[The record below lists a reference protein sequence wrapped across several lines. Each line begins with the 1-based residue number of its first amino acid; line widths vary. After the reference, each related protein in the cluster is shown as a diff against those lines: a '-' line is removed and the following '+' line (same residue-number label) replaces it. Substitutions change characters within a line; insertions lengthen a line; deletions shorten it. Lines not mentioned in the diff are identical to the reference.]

1 MPILMLRH
9 TKWLLQK
16 IMCLSLMLMSCATVM
31 AAPLTPLADTPIGKL
46 AARLTPGEFVP
57 LEAQL
62 PPGFARYYDFL
73 RSTTFDP
80 DTWHDSAHW
89 DSQRQIGLLY
99 GDRKKAIFIA
109 YEAQTHRWKLLSLAN
124 GPAPFAHVYGKVAL
138 DPVRGH
144 YYKMSAFR
152 APRVLHRYII
162 DEDRWEV
169 ATRDF
174 PGPQGGW
181 EHTDPL
187 EWHDALGHLIY
198 IRNGVAY
205 GWVNGHWQKHGA
217 LAVDGYHSSVQYN
230 PVRKE
235 MLFIGGNKSRN
246 KVSIL
251 DAQGRVQ
258 DLPDAPFNFNIHRN
272 SLTYD
277 PETGHYLVLHHRDG
291 RSLWELNPATR
302 EWRQARTW
310 QADNWPF
317 SSYGGIVPMPIPDL
331 GAILWLHQDG
341 PKLYKHASAFA
352 AGWTPP
358 TRPAQVAPRASVTPQ
373 AADSPPPILEEQD
386 SSTPTALDSA
396 RPAAALTPPTQRTAA
411 RAASVPPATP
421 QRSKLYGIAADMKPG
436 EFRAVRTQ
444 LPSGVPTMARFNNTY
459 WHDPKED
466 GTFGVGWTDRHIFDP
481 VTGRLFN
488 ILMRDVSV
496 RSVTW
501 LEPDLTWKGVV
512 APPGL
517 DYPGAERR
525 PYNRL
530 MDGGDGYLY
539 FSPSKP
545 GRESI
550 GRLVRAPY
558 TNPEQWEEFGVPGH
572 LPRAHAVG
580 DHSSVWHP
588 DIEKFV
594 LYTTGPASQSP
605 EAGEGFAGHIMGHVH
620 VWGPG
625 DSAWS
630 LPENHPNYAGPRGR
644 TQSSGYGGTTL
655 YNPVRREVLIFG
667 GMTQYGGNDPLGNQ
681 ATATLDAQGRFQ
693 RHGASGLDYTAG
705 SSRLTYHP
713 RTGEYILLKN
723 NAKRMYIGDP
733 PRGQPWRILY
743 DWSEWSNAR
752 RPFDR
757 YENWH
762 RVTPLPGTDVLIW
775 SDLRRGIILQRLP
788 ED

>member
-1 MPILMLRH
+1 MQRLFQFLA
-9 TKWLLQK
+9 
-16 IMCLSLMLMSCATVM
+16 CLVCMVLCVQTVQAAT
-31 AAPLTPLADTPIGKL
+31 PTPLAQTAIGQL
-46 AARLTPGEFVP
+46 AARLKPGEFA
-57 LEAQL
+57 LLGGAL
-62 PPGFARYYDFL
+62 PAGFERYYDFL

-89 DSQRQIGLLY
+89 DSQRQMGLMY
-99 GDRKKAIFIA
+99 GDRKKSIFIA
-109 YEAQTHRWKLLSLAN
+109 YSAQTHSWRLLSLEN
-124 GPAPFAHVYGKVAL
+124 GPAAFAHVYGKVAL

-152 APRVLHRYII
+152 APRILHRYII
-162 DEDRWEV
+162 DENRWEV

-174 PGPQGGW
+174 PGPHGGW
-181 EHTDPL
+181 EHTDPI

-198 IRNGVAY
+198 IRAGVIY
-205 GWVNGHWQKHGA
+205 GWVNGQWIKHGA
-217 LAVDGYHSSVQYN
+217 SGVDGYHSSMQYN
-230 PVRKE
+230 PLRKE
-235 MLFIGGNKSRN
+235 ILFIGGNKSRN
-246 KVSIL
+246 KVSVL
-251 DAQGRVQ
+251 DAHGKVQ
-258 DLPDAPFNFNIHRN
+258 DLPDAPFNFNIHRY

-277 PETGHYLVLHHRDG
+277 PQTGHYLVLHHRDG
-291 RSLWELNPATR
+291 RTLWELNPTTQ
-302 EWRQARTW
+302 EWRRAHVW
-310 QADNWPF
+310 QGEDWPF
-317 SSYGGIVPMPIPDL
+317 PGYGGVVPMPIPDL
-331 GAILWLHQDG
+331 GAILWLHEGG

-352 AGWTPP
+352 PGWQAPKTSASAAPSAAAAP
-358 TRPAQVAPRASVTPQ
+358 PAQDNRDSKTAVNETEDHAEDGPPAAVLPTIAAVT
-373 AADSPPPILEEQD
+373 D
-386 SSTPTALDSA
+386 TALP
-396 RPAAALTPPTQRTAA
+396 PAAPA
-411 RAASVPPATP
+411 R
-421 QRSKLYGIAADMKPG
+421 RSKLYDIAAEMKPG
-436 EFRAVRTQ
+436 EFRR
-444 LPSGVPTMARFNNTY
+444 VPTKLPAGVKDMARFNNTY
-459 WHDPKED
+459 WHDPRED

-545 GRESI
+545 GRASI
-550 GRLVRAPY
+550 GRLVRAPF
-558 TNPEQWEEFGVPGH
+558 TNPERWEEFGVPGN
-572 LPRAHAVG
+572 LPRAHPVG
-580 DHSSVWHP
+580 DHSTVWHP
-588 DIEKFV
+588 DIQKFV
-594 LYTTGPASQSP
+594 LYTTGPAGHSA

-620 VWGPG
+620 LWGPG
-625 DSAWS
+625 DAAWQ
-630 LPENHPNYAGPRGR
+630 LPENHPNYRGPRGR

-655 YNPVRREVLIFG
+655 YNPIRREVLIYG
-667 GMTQYGGNDPLGNQ
+667 GMTQYGGNDPLGSQ

-705 SSRLTYHP
+705 STRLTYHP

-723 NAKRMYIGDP
+723 NATRMYIGDP
-733 PRGQPWRILY
+733 PRGKPWRILF
-743 DWSEWSNAR
+743 DWSEVPPAR
-752 RPFDR
+752 RPFDK

-788 ED
+788 AGD